1 MWFNYICTENKID
14 EKMVWSKVLCMS
26 IKCKTLCQTM
36 AQCIAEFSQDA
47 GKFKT
52 I

>member
-1 MWFNYICTENKID
+1 MWVNYIRTENKID
-14 EKMVWSKVLCMS
+14 EKMFWSEVLCMS

-36 AQCIAEFSQDA
+36 VQYIAEFSQDA